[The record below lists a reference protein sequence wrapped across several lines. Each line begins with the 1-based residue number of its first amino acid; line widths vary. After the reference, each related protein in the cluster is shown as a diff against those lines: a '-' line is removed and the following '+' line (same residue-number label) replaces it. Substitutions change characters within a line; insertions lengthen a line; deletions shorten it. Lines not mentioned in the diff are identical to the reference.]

1 MSVFIFQV
9 GVVDHDRDGPG
20 KGMQGEASLGVHKYA
35 SFIHHSFSD
44 SYVLTAKVGCLCCV
58 RPVPLKPERLK
69 KTHPQVDSAA
79 PATAAMVIDATNGSG
94 VVALEEY
101 DELDDGLTEGPVDE
115 VTVTVEVEVAR
126 GDSVGTDVLLAFDVT
141 VSAGAEEKVLL
152 AVDVAVADGDDVDV
166 AVAVADDELLEDA
179 VLLEVAVKVKM
190 MVQGSHCGGNTLM
203 TISP

>member
-1 MSVFIFQV
+1 
-9 GVVDHDRDGPG
+9 
-20 KGMQGEASLGVHKYA
+20 
-35 SFIHHSFSD
+35 
-44 SYVLTAKVGCLCCV
+44 
-58 RPVPLKPERLK
+58 
-69 KTHPQVDSAA
+69 
-79 PATAAMVIDATNGSG
+79 MVIDATNGSG